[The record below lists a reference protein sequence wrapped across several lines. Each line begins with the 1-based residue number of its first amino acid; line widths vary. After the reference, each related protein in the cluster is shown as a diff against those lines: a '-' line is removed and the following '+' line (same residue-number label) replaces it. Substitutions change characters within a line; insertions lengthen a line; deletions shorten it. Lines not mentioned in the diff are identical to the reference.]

1 MTRVDE
7 LLVAVE
13 KLSVSEQAEF
23 VRRLHKW
30 EDDEWDKQII
40 ADHDAGKLDSL
51 ISEARDDLRHGRDR
65 ELP

>member
-13 KLSVSEQAEF
+13 KLPLAEQAEF

-30 EDDEWDKQII
+30 DDDEWDKQMI
-40 ADHDAGKLDSL
+40 ADHETGKLDSL
-51 ISEARDDLRHGRDR
+51 ISEARDDLKHAR
-65 ELP
+65 